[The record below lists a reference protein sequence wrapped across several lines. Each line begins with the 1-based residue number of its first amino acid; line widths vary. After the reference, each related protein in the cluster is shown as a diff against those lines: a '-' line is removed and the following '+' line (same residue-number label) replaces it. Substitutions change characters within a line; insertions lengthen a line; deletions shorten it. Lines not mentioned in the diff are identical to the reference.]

1 MAEWADKYI
10 DYERLKLY
18 IKKAKKAAETYEALE
33 KRRPE
38 LAAEVKAA
46 YDAGIPFSAPSGR
59 NSAATSAVSLSK
71 AAGDEDGDAVTT
83 DEGEKDQ
90 GVELPQ
96 TQPKRADAEPPVESI
111 SVGKEEL
118 VPLVDK
124 AKKVEKTK
132 PAETERPKYGS
143 TGSFMSLTP
152 ISSALDL
159 PSLVRQDS
167 NVSVSGLIGRMTGGI
182 FGQGN
187 YANKLTQA
195 LKIVDENLDLFA
207 NCLDQELEKVTS
219 FHAEKL
225 DELEK
230 RLEVLV
236 ESVGSNYDVISRPK
250 PNGEEGVNTFLR
262 LKDAVH
268 RRVASIMSRPSAD
281 AGSVDAVD
289 NHFPVKSFDSDEEFV
304 PKSTDM
310 EYVLR
315 ESDSIKRALTDLHRS
330 TMLLNNYAV
339 MNFTGF
345 IKIIKKHD
353 KSFKSRKGQFKNFMK
368 KAEPIEGELS
378 EQLANRMEKLFA
390 DWFCDG
396 NIREARAKM
405 LPKRGDGLQMDW
417 SQLRLGYRLGMCA
430 ILTLWV
436 CWDCIWGSYH
446 DQHISIGGRTAF
458 PVFRACGGLLL
469 VHWFWGFSVFVW
481 QRYRIN
487 YIYLFDFNPRIVDTP
502 MLIFNDVV
510 DETLVF
516 LILMLLYYK
525 SGAHDMPD
533 LIPPGCYPLILV
545 VYTVKC
551 LTFPLRTRGPLWVAI
566 WEVITAPLTSPK
578 FFHTYGKTTPLQ
590 ITRHLRLLCL
600 IPHTRLS
607 SHSSSQSP
615 MCSRAWSRCFRTSC
629 GLHVMS
635 YPEIS
640 GSLRTKTTT
649 SIHTNGSISSG
660 TRMFSFLWCVYS
672 LYGYGSIN
680 VFGDIWTPRNVFPIW
695 QTQQNMP

>member
-1 MAEWADKYI
+1 MTRCFIALIFHIHDISQKSEDNKVAEWADKYI
-10 DYERLKLY
+10 DYARLKLF
-18 IKKAKKAAETYEALE
+18 IKKAKKAAEAYEALE

-46 YDAGIPFSAPSGR
+46 YDAGIPYSSASGR
-59 NSAATSAVSLSK
+59 NSTTASAVSLSK
-71 AAGDEDGDAVTT
+71 AADGARGESGDGATS
-83 DEGEKDQ
+83 EGGEEEQ

-96 TQPKRADAEPPVESI
+96 AQQQKRGGAEPPVQSI
-111 SVGKEEL
+111 SVGKEEM

-124 AKKVEKTK
+124 GKEDAGKVKA
-132 PAETERPKYGS
+132 PETERPKYGS

-152 ISSALDL
+152 VSSALDFQ
-159 PSLVRQDS
+159 SLVRQDS
-167 NVSVSGLIGRMTGGI
+167 NVSNLIGRMTGGI

-195 LKIVDENLDLFA
+195 LKIIDENLDLFA
-207 NCLDQELEKVTS
+207 KCLDEELQKVTS

-250 PNGEEGVNTFLR
+250 PNGEEGVNTFLK

-268 RRVASIMSRPSAD
+268 RRVTNIISRPSAD
-281 AGSVDAVD
+281 AGSADAGVG
-289 NHFPVKSFDSDEEFV
+289 HLPSKSFDSDEEIV
-304 PKSTDM
+304 PKSSDV
-310 EYVLR
+310 EYILR

-353 KSFKSRKGQFKNFMK
+353 KSFKSRKGRFKNFLK
-368 KAEPIEGELS
+368 KAESESIEGELS
-378 EQLANRMEKLFA
+378 EQLGNRMEKLFA

-430 ILTLWV
+430 VLTLWV
-436 CWDCIWGSYH
+436 CWDCIWGSFH
-446 DQHISIGGRTAF
+446 DQNISIGGRTAF

-481 QRYRIN
+481 QRCKFCVHNILCCVR
-487 YIYLFDFNPRIVDTP
+487 
-502 MLIFNDVV
+502 
-510 DETLVF
+510 F
-516 LILMLLYYK
+516 LTAKRCTFL
-525 SGAHDMPD
+525 
-533 LIPPGCYPLILV
+533 PP
-545 VYTVKC
+545 
-551 LTFPLRTRGPLWVAI
+551 
-566 WEVITAPLTSPK
+566 
-578 FFHTYGKTTPLQ
+578 
-590 ITRHLRLLCL
+590 
-600 IPHTRLS
+600 PH
-607 SHSSSQSP
+607 
-615 MCSRAWSRCFRTSC
+615 F
-629 GLHVMS
+629 
-635 YPEIS
+635 
-640 GSLRTKTTT
+640 
-649 SIHTNGSISSG
+649 
-660 TRMFSFLWCVYS
+660 
-672 LYGYGSIN
+672 
-680 VFGDIWTPRNVFPIW
+680 
-695 QTQQNMP
+695 